1 VGGRLLALAAATL
14 IGGLALV
21 HPPVTRAADTGL
33 QLVAQT
39 TYAVLPAEGRVHV
52 TMDAVATNVTPDPA
66 GGQYYYTGASFTV
79 QPAIAN
85 LRATSS
91 GVTLAARISQSTSQ
105 YTVIDIPFSRDV
117 FHAQSYRFT
126 VTFDITDPGGAPQRD
141 VRVSKSFAAFPV
153 WAFGSDKTPG
163 GSVTVAVPAGY
174 IVTVETGTMTRSTA
188 ANGGTVLKATSI
200 PDPYSFFAYVTAEGP
215 NAFSDV
221 NVEVP
226 LPSGTVPVLV
236 QPWQDDP
243 QWGTRVADL
252 MVRGIPELQ
261 RLIGLP
267 YEVPGRLAVEEA
279 ASARLGDYAG
289 IYNDTT
295 KTIDIRYDADGI
307 TALHEAAHIWFNA
320 RLLSDRWIGEA
331 WAEWYAVQAAT
342 QLNASGQPFT
352 LTSDLLQHK
361 IPLNAW
367 GAIGSEDAATEDF
380 AYAASYELAGTIAS
394 RTDIAGLQAVW
405 QAAAAYALPYQP
417 VHAAAGAKPETAAP
431 RVDGW
436 QRLLD
441 LLENRTGASY
451 TDLWAQWVVTPSQ
464 QGELTARSKARTDY
478 QATVTAAGDWELPRT
493 IRDDMSNWQ
502 FTPAEQFLAAANGVL
517 AERTEIVQQATSL
530 GLTPPTTL
538 RAAFEG
544 NASMSPA
551 QKEADA
557 ELAALAAIRS
567 ADSAIAH
574 PLTPLEWVGLLFASP
589 ADRLT
594 AARQAFQQGDA
605 TAASSDAAS
614 ALTERTAAEE
624 SGRDRVLIG
633 GGGLLATDGLLILL
647 LIVRRRRIDAR
658 RAAAVAGAHRAQLAE
673 AASSDYSRLG
683 GPPD

>member
-1 VGGRLLALAAATL
+1 MAGRLLALAAATL

-52 TMDAVATNVTPDPA
+52 TMNAVATNVTPDPA
-66 GGQYYYTGASFTV
+66 GGRYYYTGATFTV

-85 LRATSS
+85 LSATSG
-91 GVTLAARISQSTSQ
+91 GVTLAARVTQSTSQ
-105 YTVIDIPFSRDV
+105 YTAIDIPFSRDV
-117 FHAQSYRFT
+117 FHAETYRFT

-163 GSVTVAVPAGY
+163 GSVTVTVPAGY
-174 IVTVETGTMTRSTA
+174 TVTVETGTMASSTTA
-188 ANGGTVLKATSI
+188 GGGTVLKATSI

-215 NAFSDV
+215 NAYSDV

-226 LPSGTVPVLV
+226 LPSGQVPVLV

-252 MVRGIPELQ
+252 MVRGIPVLQ
-261 RLIGLP
+261 QLIGLP
-267 YEVPGRLAVEEA
+267 YDVPGRLAVVEA
-279 ASARLGDYAG
+279 ATARLGDYAG

-307 TALHEAAHIWFNA
+307 TALHEASHIWFNA
-320 RLLSDRWIGEA
+320 RLLTDRWIGEA

-342 QLNASGQPFT
+342 QLNASGQPFS

-367 GAIGSEDAATEDF
+367 GAIGSEDTGTEDF
-380 AYAASYELAGTIAS
+380 AYAASYELAGKIAA
-394 RTDIAGLQAVW
+394 RTNVAGLQAVW
-405 QAAAAYALPYQP
+405 QAAAAYELAYQP

-431 RVDGW
+431 SVDGW

-441 LLENRTGASY
+441 LLENRTGTSY
-451 TDLWAQWVVTPSQ
+451 TDLWTQWVVTPSQ
-464 QGELTARSKARTDY
+464 QSELTARSKARTDY
-478 QATVTAAGDWELPRT
+478 QATVTAAGDWELPLT
-493 IRDDMSNWQ
+493 IRADMSNWQ
-502 FTPAEQFLAAANGVL
+502 FPAAEQFLAAANGVL
-517 AERTEIVQQATSL
+517 ADRTEIVQQATAL
-530 GLTPPTTL
+530 QLTAPTTL
-538 RAAFEG
+538 RTAFEG
-544 NASMSPA
+544 NASMAPA
-551 QKEADA
+551 KKEASA

-567 ADSAIAH
+567 AGSAIAH
-574 PLTPLEWVGLLFASP
+574 PLTPLEWVGLLFATP
-589 ADRLT
+589 ADQLT
-594 AARQAFQQGDA
+594 AARQAFEKGDA
-605 TAASSDAAS
+605 PAASGDAAN
-614 ALTERTAAEE
+614 ALAERRNAEE

-633 GGGLLATDGLLILL
+633 GGTLLAVDGLGIFLV
-647 LIVRRRRIDAR
+647 IVRRRRAEAR
-658 RAAAVAGAHRAQLAE
+658 RYAALVARVLPGER
-673 AASSDYSRLG
+673 AASNAGRPS
-683 GPPD
+683 GPAA